1 MIFISSTKE
10 HVKNHYSLL
19 DIPIVI
25 FKLVLD
31 IFCIARLQFK
41 VYKTRVLPVWHQ
53 CAYLVLCIKQEVFK
67 HLPVAPTDSAD
78 VVFISYCARLALVL
92 KHCSF
97 KELQKCPNH
106 KFGKLIQHFVHTLF
120 FFFSLS
126 LTYGDT
132 QRNNLMLIHCFEQV
146 FYLKI

>member
-19 DIPIVI
+19 EIPIVI

-31 IFCIARLQFK
+31 IFCIARLQCK
-41 VYKTRVLPVWHQ
+41 VSRARELPIWLQ
-53 CAYLVLCIKQEVFK
+53 CASLVLCIKQEVFQ
-67 HLPVAPTDSAD
+67 HFSVEPTDSAD

-97 KELQKCPNH
+97 KELLKCPNH

-120 FFFSLS
+120 FFLSLS
-126 LTYGDT
+126 HTEIYK
-132 QRNNLMLIHCFEQV
+132 RIIWC
-146 FYLKI
+146 